1 MPFRLGT
8 RGRPAPGSPNSSV
21 VARRNT
27 GATLW
32 VPCYVVDQMV
42 APSPSRAQVLPESV
56 HAAAMA
62 RTFVARFCEEFAAES
77 VEAARLLV
85 CEVVTNAIR
94 HGAGPVRLNCSV
106 TGRLLH
112 VEVTD
117 RGARLPRRRYPA
129 LLEQGGRGL
138 YILDALADRWGVEP
152 AAEGGKTVWF
162 DLRDR

>member
-1 MPFRLGT
+1 
-8 RGRPAPGSPNSSV
+8 
-21 VARRNT
+21 
-27 GATLW
+27 
-32 VPCYVVDQMV
+32 MV
-42 APSPSRAQVLPESV
+42 APSRSASSTLELPESV
-56 HAAAMA
+56 HAAA
-62 RTFVARFCEEFAAES
+62 VARGYVARACGGFAAES
-77 VEAARLLV
+77 VETARLLV

-94 HGAGPVRLNCSV
+94 HGAGPVRLRCSV

-117 RGARLPRRRYPA
+117 RGARLPQRRYPA

-162 DLRDR
+162 DIRDR